1 MNEITRLYN
10 KLESEYPDGGY
21 VSRSTI
27 FSYALDDGKI
37 SKETYR
43 EAMVDCGI
51 IQGTDKLHKGT
62 HSSHIRLHS
71 ITGYY
76 NPHITQF
83 THTPKTAKNSQLNP

>member
-10 KLESEYPDGGY
+10 KLESEYPDGEY

-43 EAMVDCGI
+43 EAKEYYG
-51 IQGTDKLHKGT
+51 
-62 HSSHIRLHS
+62 RLWNY
-71 ITGYY
+71 TGD
-76 NPHITQF
+76 
-83 THTPKTAKNSQLNP
+83 

>member
-27 FSYALDDGKI
+27 FSYVLDDGKI

-43 EAMVDCGI
+43 EAKEYYG
-51 IQGTDKLHKGT
+51 
-62 HSSHIRLHS
+62 RLWNY
-71 ITGYY
+71 TGD
-76 NPHITQF
+76 
-83 THTPKTAKNSQLNP
+83 